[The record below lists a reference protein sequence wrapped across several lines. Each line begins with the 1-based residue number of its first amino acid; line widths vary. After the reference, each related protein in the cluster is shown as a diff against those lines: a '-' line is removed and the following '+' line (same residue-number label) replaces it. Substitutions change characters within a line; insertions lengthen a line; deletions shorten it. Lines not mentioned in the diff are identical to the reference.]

1 VLIAVQMKKHHGV
14 LAVLYEVALVVAGL
28 KPGVEVWRLAR
39 GEQRDPGAFLDPK
52 TAMMIGK
59 LAERVLESIPGGWL
73 TTVTLLGHAD
83 ARSLSTLVSV
93 VFACLATAFFA
104 TTFVYNPDTDADR
117 RRYDPAFYG

>member
-1 VLIAVQMKKHHGV
+1 MKKHRGV

-104 TTFVYNPDTDADR
+104 TTFVYNHDTDADR